1 MGQASSR
8 LQADE
13 LEDLQS
19 ISNFSEAQIK
29 TLYSRFKHLDKDN
42 SGSISVE
49 EMTAIPELAMNPLA
63 NRVVAVFDAD
73 GRNEVN
79 FRQFVEALSVFSKS
93 AKRDQ
98 KLNFAFKVYD
108 VNGDGVIDGSD
119 LFHILKLMVGSNLS
133 DAQVQSL
140 VDQTILEADVLDK
153 DGAISLQEF
162 KRAMFNADL
171 ENVLMI
177 EI

>member
-1 MGQASSR
+1 MGQGSSR
-8 LQADE
+8 LQPEE

-19 ISNFSEAQIK
+19 ISTFSANQIK

-42 SGSISVE
+42 SGSISIE

-63 NRVVAVFDAD
+63 HRVVAVFDSD

-79 FRQFVEALSVFSKS
+79 FKQFVSALSVFSKQ
-93 AKRDQ
+93 AKREQ
-98 KLNFAFKVYD
+98 KLSFAFKVYD
-108 VNGDGVIDGSD
+108 VNGDGVIDATD
-119 LFHILKLMVGSNLS
+119 LFQILKLMVGSNLS
-133 DAQVQSL
+133 DNQVQSL

-153 DGAISLQEF
+153 DGAISFEEF
-162 KRAMFNADL
+162 KRAMFNADM